1 MKEALIVCSV
11 RSGGGNSRR
20 GGLRFTR
27 PDDLCA
33 QVIQAA
39 LAKVPNL
46 KPEMIEDFVLGCA
59 FPEGEQGLNVA
70 RLIALRAGIGPKEP
84 SHFGVPGQV
93 VNRFCSSGLQAIA
106 IATQTIMAGWADIVI
121 AGGLESMSRVP
132 MGGFVQRP
140 NSDWSESYP
149 EPYVSMGITA
159 EIVAAKYNIS
169 REEQDRL
176 AMRSHQKAAEAQ
188 KKGYFKEIVPVQ
200 AVRYKQKDGKSIK
213 ETFTFDADDGVRPE
227 TNMEILAKLPPV
239 FKAGGTVTAGNS
251 SQTTDGAAISI
262 LMSREKCDE
271 LGIKPIAKLHNFQ
284 TVAVPPEE
292 MGVGPRW
299 AIPKLLDRVG
309 KKIEDIDLF
318 EINEAFASQAWYS
331 IRELN
336 IPGWEDKVN
345 ICGGAIALGHPLGCT
360 GAKLTATLIAQ
371 LQRLGKKWG
380 VVSMCI
386 GGGMGAAGLI
396 ELLD

>member
-1 MKEALIVCSV
+1 MKEALIVSSV
-11 RSGGGNSRR
+11 RSGGANSRR
-20 GGLRFTR
+20 GGLRMTR
-27 PDDLCA
+27 PDDLCS
-33 QVIQAA
+33 QVIKAA
-39 LAKVPNL
+39 LARVPNL
-46 KPEMIEDFVLGCA
+46 KPEMVDDFALGCA

-70 RLIALRAGIGPKEP
+70 RLIALRAGLGIK
-84 SHFGVPGQV
+84 VPGYV
-93 VNRFCSSGLQAIA
+93 VNRFCSSGLQAISLA
-106 IATQTIMAGWADIVI
+106 AQNIMVGWSDILV

-140 NSDWSESYP
+140 DPDWSETYP

-159 EIVAAKYNIS
+159 EIVAAKYKVS
-169 REEQDRL
+169 REDQDRL
-176 AMRSHQKAAEAQ
+176 AMRSHQRAAEAQ
-188 KKGYFKEIVPVQ
+188 KNGYFKEIVPVQ
-200 AVRYKQKDGKSIK
+200 AVRYKKGGK
-213 ETFTFDADDGVRPE
+213 ETYTFDADDGVRAD
-227 TNMEILAKLPPV
+227 TTIAILAKLPPV
-239 FKAGGTVTAGNS
+239 FKQGGTVTAGNS

-284 TVAVPPEE
+284 AIGVPPEE

-299 AIPKLLDRVG
+299 AIPKLLDKVG
-309 KKIEDIDLF
+309 KKISDIDLF
-318 EINEAFASQAWYS
+318 EVNEAFASQAWYC
-331 IRELN
+331 IRELG
-336 IPGWEDKVN
+336 IPDEKVN
-345 ICGGAIALGHPLGCT
+345 VCGGAVALGHPLGCT
-360 GAKLTATLIAQ
+360 GAKLTATMIAQ

>member
-1 MKEALIVCSV
+1 
-11 RSGGGNSRR
+11 
-20 GGLRFTR
+20 
-27 PDDLCA
+27 
-33 QVIQAA
+33 
-39 LAKVPNL
+39 
-46 KPEMIEDFVLGCA
+46 
-59 FPEGEQGLNVA
+59 
-70 RLIALRAGIGPKEP
+70 
-84 SHFGVPGQV
+84 
-93 VNRFCSSGLQAIA
+93 
-106 IATQTIMAGWADIVI
+106 
-121 AGGLESMSRVP
+121 
-132 MGGFVQRP
+132 
-140 NSDWSESYP
+140 
-149 EPYVSMGITA
+149 MGITA